1 MLPVIRC
8 AVLASLWLI
17 ASQANAQIYTCVAE
31 DGTRVFSDEKCG
43 PDAKV
48 VPGITTKKR
57 TQPGESRGK
66 PDRTVR
72 PPEEL
77 DQLLREC
84 NEGDMKA
91 CTAWTHGGG
100 PNRLREQEQRAGLA
114 CDGGSLEDCERR
126 YCSDG
131 ITDECRRRVLAVAK
145 ITGETWYL
153 RSQRSFGQDGMTYE
167 VRCLIEG
174 VRDVRDAT
182 IECVGLPGPQRC
194 AVRDTPQRFARL
206 DQAAAMFCANR

>member
-91 CTAWTHGGG
+91 CMDA
-100 PNRLREQEQRAGLA
+100 RRRSESVARAGAAGRA
-114 CDGGSLEDCERR
+114 C
-126 YCSDG
+126 
-131 ITDECRRRVLAVAK
+131 
-145 ITGETWYL
+145 
-153 RSQRSFGQDGMTYE
+153 
-167 VRCLIEG
+167 VRW
-174 VRDVRDAT
+174 
-182 IECVGLPGPQRC
+182 
-194 AVRDTPQRFARL
+194 RFARRL
-206 DQAAAMFCANR
+206 RTALLLRWNHRRMSAARVGGGEDYGRDLVLALTTLLRAGRHDV